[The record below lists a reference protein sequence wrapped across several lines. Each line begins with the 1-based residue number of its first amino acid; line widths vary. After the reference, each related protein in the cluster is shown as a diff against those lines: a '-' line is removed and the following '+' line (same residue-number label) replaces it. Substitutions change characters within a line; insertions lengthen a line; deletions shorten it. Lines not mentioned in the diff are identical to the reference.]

1 MEMKIK
7 IVENADGL
15 FRSFINT
22 GNEANN
28 PKWQEKLKAI
38 SGKVLEVETDCLFK
52 DQFNTGPVPGVSDSG
67 LRIMARYVKE
77 VIDDER
83 ITRMRCQYCGHN
95 DEVGMT
101 CSKCGKDNYL
111 EGLSNESSI
120 SLDYMKRAKAER
132 EAGGS
137 IDHNTNLG
145 YVGLKLSD
153 GSEYFF
159 QGDDYDTLE
168 NEYNEFDWMSCS
180 FEEYLLAT
188 SQSW

>member
-1 MEMKIK
+1 MKIK

-15 FRSFINT
+15 FRSFITT
-22 GNEANN
+22 GGEVNN
-28 PKWQEKLKAI
+28 PKWEKKLKYL
-38 SGKVLEVETDCLFK
+38 SGKVLEVETDYLFK
-52 DQFNTGPVPGVSDSG
+52 DQFNTAPVPVVSDSG
-67 LRIMARYVKE
+67 LRIMSRYVKE

-111 EGLSNESSI
+111 EPLSKEAEI

-137 IDHNTNLG
+137 IDVHAGGL
-145 YVGLKLSD
+145 YVAITMSD
-153 GSEYFF
+153 KSEYFF
-159 QGDDYDTLE
+159 QGEEADNLE
-168 NEYNEFDWMSCS
+168 KEYKEFDWMSCS
-180 FEEYLLAT
+180 FEDYLLAVA
-188 SQSW
+188 QNW